1 MSTVPKKADLPR
13 VGQPRIVMVPRTTHL
28 TLSGKGLPGSK
39 DGDATRQLQQAIFA
53 LYGLAYTIKFA
64 RKKRGGPELRVGA
77 VEADWWV
84 PGKRDLRGAPREAW
98 RWQLFLPLPGVKR
111 RELAEAVQMLEAR
124 GRGGPLVARAELM
137 AAPAT
142 RCAEALHIGPY
153 DAELPTIEAMTAH
166 ARAQGWKLTGHHREV
181 YLGDPRRS
189 APARLRTVLR
199 HPVMRATAT
208 ARRRSFSPEDTR

>member
-1 MSTVPKKADLPR
+1 MSTAKKLDLPR

-28 TLSGKGLPGSK
+28 TLSGKGLPGGK
-39 DGDATRQLQQAIFA
+39 DGDATSQLQKAIAA

-64 RKKRGGPELRVGA
+64 RRKRGGPELQVGA

-84 PGKRDLRGAPREAW
+84 PGKRDLRSAPREAW
-98 RWQLFLPLPGVKR
+98 RWQLFLPVPGVKR
-111 RELAEAVQMLEAR
+111 RELAEAAQVLEER
-124 GRGGPLVARAELM
+124 GRGGPLVARAELVE
-137 AAPAT
+137 APAT

-153 DAELPTIEAMTAH
+153 DAESPTIEAMTAH

-189 APARLRTVLR
+189 APARLKTLLR
-199 HPVMRATAT
+199 HPVVRATAQ
-208 ARRRSFSPEDTR
+208 RRSLSPEDTR